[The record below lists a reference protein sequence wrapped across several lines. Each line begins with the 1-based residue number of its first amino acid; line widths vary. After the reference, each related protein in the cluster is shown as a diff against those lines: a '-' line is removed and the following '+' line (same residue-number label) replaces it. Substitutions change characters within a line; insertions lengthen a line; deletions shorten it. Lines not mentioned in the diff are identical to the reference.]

1 MRTFLSSTS
10 RAPRRAAL
18 AWAALLAFGACSDES
33 DDPSLVPFLPA
44 SDAALPVVTDAGPSV
59 PGIVPTGNG
68 AGQTKPA
75 DAGLPSLDAAGPS
88 TGGNA
93 LDAQVNAPDASR
105 GDAGAVSDDAGAVSD
120 DAGGDSGLDAAAPAS
135 DASEPADAGVGTD
148 AGQADSGAMD
158 ASTDA
163 GSGDATVPHADLG
176 RGNGRDVITI
186 GDSWML
192 LLLTGIQESL
202 TEVAMQPYRKYGA
215 PGTQVVTGEIPRQF
229 DTALRAD
236 RNIKTV
242 VMTGGGNDIL
252 LTGAGAD
259 CETGGPNCTAKL
271 DDVAETLDTLWAK
284 MSTSGV
290 QDVVHVMYA
299 EIAVK
304 NNPVKNLP
312 AHLARLQTL
321 CNSHPPMRCFQLNTD
336 SLVDRLRIDGIH
348 PTDENYDKIGKAVFD
363 LMTAEGMRR

>member
-1 MRTFLSSTS
+1 T
-10 RAPRRAAL
+10 AL
-18 AWAALLAFGACSDES
+18 AWAALLAFGACSEES
-33 DDPSLVPFLPA
+33 DEPSLVPFLP
-44 SDAALPVVTDAGPSV
+44 SGDAALPVVTDAGPSV
-59 PGIVPTGNG
+59 PGIVPTVND
-68 AGQTKPA
+68 AGQTRPV
-75 DAGLPSLDAAGPS
+75 DGGVPTLDAAGPS

-93 LDAQVNAPDASR
+93 SDAQVNAADATA
-105 GDAGAVSDDAGAVSD
+105 GDSGAFTADG
-120 DAGGDSGLDAAAPAS
+120 GGDSGLDAAAQGS
-135 DASEPADAGVGTD
+135 DASEPADSGVATD
-148 AGQADSGAMD
+148 AGQADSGALD
-158 ASTDA
+158 AGTDA
-163 GSGDATVPHADLG
+163 GAADAAVPHTDLG
-176 RGNGRDVITI
+176 RGNGKDVIAI

-202 TEVAMQPYRKYGA
+202 TKVSMQPYRKYGA

-259 CETGGPNCTAKL
+259 CETGGPNCAAKL
-271 DDVAETLDTLWAK
+271 DDVAKTLDTLWAK

-312 AHLARLQTL
+312 AHLTRLQTL

-336 SLVDRLRIDGIH
+336 SIVDRLRIDGIH